1 MTGAEGSDMREAGKE
16 APQFNLVIDE
26 VPPEQAWPIFAL
38 NHGNVME
45 AARLGLPSAS
55 RCRPVARRV
64 ALFLLFLGGL
74 SLAAWRPL
82 QSFDLLML
90 KDAGSQRV
98 VEGVAYA
105 AGPRQ
110 RLDVYAPVTRQKGP
124 QPVVVF
130 FYGGAWSSGRRQDYA
145 FVGRALAAEGFV
157 VVVPDYRLLPEVHFP
172 TFLEDSAAAVRWARD
187 NAAAF
192 GGDEERITLV
202 GHSAGA
208 YNAAMLALDPQWLG
222 PERAAVRGLVTLSGP
237 FDFLPLDDPATIAAF
252 GTWSRP
258 EETQPIFHA
267 SADDP
272 PALLL
277 HGAADDRIQLRHS
290 EALEA
295 RLDAV
300 GGRPELIVYPD
311 LGHVGVLTALA
322 RPLRIRAP
330 VLEDIAAFVKARR
343 S

>member
-1 MTGAEGSDMREAGKE
+1 MEAG
-16 APQFNLVIDE
+16 
-26 VPPEQAWPIFAL
+26 
-38 NHGNVME
+38 
-45 AARLGLPSAS
+45 RLGLPSAS
-55 RCRPVARRV
+55 RWRRVARRV
-64 ALFLLFLGGL
+64 ALLLLLLGAFL
-74 SLAAWRPL
+74 LAAWRPL
-82 QSFDLLML
+82 QTFDLLMP

-98 VEGVAYA
+98 AEGVAYG

-110 RLDVYAPVTRQKGP
+110 RLDVYAPVTRPDGP

-157 VVVPDYRLLPEVHFP
+157 VVVPDYRLLPEVRFP

-192 GGDEERITLV
+192 GGDEERIILV

-222 PERAAVRGLVTLSGP
+222 PERAAVRGFVTLSGP
-237 FDFLPLDDPATIAAF
+237 FDFLPLDDSATIGAF
-252 GTWSRP
+252 GAWPRP
-258 EETQPIFHA
+258 EETQPVFHA

-277 HGAADDRIQLRHS
+277 HGAADAGS
-290 EALEA
+290 SSA
-295 RLDAV
+295 
-300 GGRPELIVYPD
+300 
-311 LGHVGVLTALA
+311 TA
-322 RPLRIRAP
+322 RP
-330 VLEDIAAFVKARR
+330 
-343 S
+343 